1 MGTPKLLPAAHE
13 ACNRAGLLRFVAVAT
28 LAWSAAVA
36 AAVDDDLPAAE
47 RQVLLDLYRDT
58 DGANWSTNDG
68 WSTPHDEDNYTCQW
82 HGVICDEHWQHVQ
95 KLVLDSNNLAGTLPA
110 NLGTLRELRGLSLS
124 GNRLTG
130 SVPSLAGLRRLEYLD
145 LSRNQL
151 TGNLPDLSDLV
162 AMESFHV
169 SDNQLSGTLPPLDAM
184 RHLQFFVI
192 ANNRFSGPLPPL
204 TALTELKEFSASAN
218 AFVGPVPAIAGLPLL
233 HDFFLSDNA
242 LDGTMPSLADL
253 PQLRYFRVGNN
264 RLTGALPSLAG
275 VPNLQELDVRGNRLE
290 GLLPEPPPRIA
301 GARLCPNALTH
312 PSAAPGRD
320 ARWSKITK
328 TDPWWRDCGGER

>member
-1 MGTPKLLPAAHE
+1 MISG
-13 ACNRAGLLRFVAVAT
+13 AT
-28 LAWSAAVA
+28 
-36 AAVDDDLPAAE
+36 
-47 RQVLLDLYRDT
+47 
-58 DGANWSTNDG
+58 
-68 WSTPHDEDNYTCQW
+68 
-82 HGVICDEHWQHVQ
+82 
-95 KLVLDSNNLAGTLPA
+95 
-110 NLGTLRELRGLSLS
+110 
-124 GNRLTG
+124 
-130 SVPSLAGLRRLEYLD
+130 GLR
-145 LSRNQL
+145 
-151 TGNLPDLSDLV
+151 
-162 AMESFHV
+162 
-169 SDNQLSGTLPPLDAM
+169 
-184 RHLQFFVI
+184 
-192 ANNRFSGPLPPL
+192 
-204 TALTELKEFSASAN
+204 K
-218 AFVGPVPAIAGLPLL
+218 PVPAIAGLPLL